1 MVSICNMSRYITIIV
16 VENLTKTA
24 ILKAI
29 QQHKFRFGETKE
41 IFSDKGT
48 NYTGAQR
55 VLEEENEESLTQ
67 SVMNDVKKELKS
79 VGTEIITRVARAP
92 WIQGS
97 QERAISTVKRLW
109 PARKMD
115 FHKSVTWLI
124 KRCLR

>member
-67 SVMNDVKKELKS
+67 SVMKDVKKVRTNFLLLLYFS
-79 VGTEIITRVARAP
+79 L
-92 WIQGS
+92 
-97 QERAISTVKRLW
+97 ISMHTCIV
-109 PARKMD
+109 
-115 FHKSVTWLI
+115 F
-124 KRCLR
+124 